1 MSDEF
6 MDIAIEEASE
16 GLQKREGGPFGAV
29 IVKDGEIIARAH
41 NMVLQHNDPTAHA
54 EVTCIR
60 KACAKLG
67 TFNLKGCEIY
77 STCQPC
83 PMCFGA
89 IHWANLD
96 KCCYGCRDVD
106 AEKGG
111 FSDKKIYQAIRGEVE
126 GDIEFIFKENEGC
139 RKLFGEEYGLY

>member
-1 MSDEF
+1 
-6 MDIAIEEASE
+6 MDIAIQEASE
-16 GLQKREGGPFGAV
+16 GLNKKEWGPFGAV
-29 IVKDGEIIARAH
+29 IVKNGEIIARAH

-54 EVTCIR
+54 EITCIR

-67 TFNLKGCEIY
+67 SFNLQGCEIW

-96 KCCYGCRDVD
+96 KCVYGCCDID

-111 FSDKKIYQAIRGEVE
+111 FSDKKIYQAIRGEINS
-126 GDIEFIFKENEGC
+126 DIEFIYEENENC
-139 RKLFGEEYGLY
+139 RKLFDQEYGLY